1 MSDTDIEVV
10 NEFENVKTQQP
21 IDKKKAASMVGVI
34 GLLLAAFG
42 GIVYY
47 QFSGNAKSETST
59 KEMSV
64 SKPVETDLTTDPT
77 LQFNKEQLSTPPGMV
92 NVVAETTAPQTPTQP
107 TPAEQAAA
115 EQAAKDKAL
124 LDARY
129 KSQIVITGGNGQSV
143 NGTDNT
149 DPSSIKKLPP
159 ELQAVYGAMGMMGAN
174 GGNGSNQPQ
183 NTVPDVSTQGG
194 RFNANSGSSNL
205 APSSYASRI
214 DNRAYKITQ
223 GKIID
228 VIILNGMNSDLP
240 GQVIGQVTE
249 PVYGDIGRYQLLP
262 AGTRLFGEYSSNVRY
277 GQSVIAVKWARA
289 ITPQGV
295 QINLDSPG
303 ANGLGIAGIDG
314 GTVNNHFFQTFGTA
328 ALLSVIGA
336 GASSVNVNSSDQNN
350 SMSSY
355 RAALTQSMANQANT
369 ILGQRAN
376 IPPTIKV
383 REGTP
388 SKVLIAKD
396 LDFTSLFN
404 E

>member
-1 MSDTDIEVV
+1 MNTETKDVEVKD
-10 NEFENVKTQQP
+10 EFADAKTQP
-21 IDKKKAASMVGVI
+21 VDKKKMATAVALVGAVLAVFGGVI
-34 GLLLAAFG
+34 YFQFAG
-42 GIVYY
+42 GKN
-47 QFSGNAKSETST
+47 SNAQIG

-64 SKPVETDLTTDPT
+64 SKPVDTDLSTDPL
-77 LQFNKEQLSTPPGMV
+77 LQFEQAKQAPPPPGMV
-92 NVVAETTAPQTPTQP
+92 NVVADNTTPTQVS
-107 TPAEQAAA
+107 PADQAAA
-115 EQAAKDKAL
+115 EQQAKDKAL

-129 KSQIVITGGNGQSV
+129 KSQIVITGAGGQSV
-143 NGTDNT
+143 NGADNT

-159 ELQAVYGAMGMMGAN
+159 ELQAVYGAMGMMNGGAN
-174 GGNGSNQPQ
+174 PNQQ
-183 NTVPDVSTQGG
+183 NTAPDVSTQGG
-194 RFNANSGSSNL
+194 RFNSNSNTSNI

-214 DNRAYKITQ
+214 DNRAYKILQ

-228 VIILNGMNSDLP
+228 VTILNGMNSDLP

-249 PVYGDIGRYQLLP
+249 PVYGEIGRFQLLP

-277 GQSVIAVKWARA
+277 GQSVIAVKWSRA

-314 GTVNNHFFQTFGTA
+314 GTVNNHFFQTFGSA
-328 ALLSVIGA
+328 ALISVIGA
-336 GASSVNVNSSDQNN
+336 GASTVGANSSDQNN
-350 SMSSY
+350 SMAQY

-383 REGTP
+383 KEGTS
-388 SKVLIAKD
+388 SKILIAKD